1 MRFSLWPVGAG
12 TWDDLLAVARIADD
26 GGWDGVYVADHFM
39 GDAGG
44 FGPAEQPTLE
54 ATAMLAALATATSR
68 VRLGSLVFSATY
80 RHPAVLANWAA
91 TVDHASGGR
100 LVLGLGAGWQEN
112 EHEQY
117 GLPLGAPGELL
128 RRLDEHLQ
136 VVRGLLTQPTTTLHG
151 TYYDVTDALCEPKP
165 VQSPLP
171 ILVGGKGDRMLRLVA
186 RHADEWNMWSTPA
199 TFAERSAALDA
210 ACEREGRDPSTIRR
224 STQGVVFHEPDPA
237 RAAALVEAMA
247 PRPALAGSPA
257 SIAEQLAGYADVGVD
272 EFIVPTAALRDGAAR
287 ADFLAELLDECRRYW
302 PSQT

>member
-12 TWDDLLAVARIADD
+12 SWSDLIEVARLAED

-54 ATAMLAALATATSR
+54 ATAMLAGLATATSR
-68 VRLGSLVFSATY
+68 VRLGSLVLSATY

-117 GLPLGAPGELL
+117 GLALGSPGERLA
-128 RRLDEHLQ
+128 RLDEHLQ
-136 VVRGLLTQPTTTLHG
+136 VVRDLLNQPTTNLHG
-151 TYYDVTDALCEPKP
+151 THYRVTDALCEPKP
-165 VQSPLP
+165 LQAPLP

-199 TFAERSAALDA
+199 AFAERSAALDA
-210 ACEREGRDPSTIRR
+210 ACELEGRDPATIRR
-224 STQGVVFHEPDPA
+224 STQVVVLPAPDPA
-237 RAAALVEAMA
+237 RAAELVERLA
-247 PRPALAGSPA
+247 PRPAVAGTAA
-257 SIAEQLAGYADVGVD
+257 SIAEQFAAYRAVGVD
-272 EFIVPTAALRDGAAR
+272 ELIVPTASLGTGAQR
-287 ADFLAELLDECRRYW
+287 ADFLAELLGACTPLRG
-302 PSQT
+302 